1 MLSEPIRWD
10 FRYPIFDIRSVFIA
24 VYDITGKQVSS
35 LADETQN
42 AGEHVARLD
51 ITDLPEGM
59 YIIRLQAGNE
69 SAVGKLLIVR

>member
-1 MLSEPIRWD
+1 
-10 FRYPIFDIRSVFIA
+10 
-24 VYDITGKQVSS
+24 
-35 LADETQN
+35 ADETQN